1 MALTHPFPTE
11 SGDARRTSIA
21 EVRAALESVTVA
33 SVKKATMT
41 ALDPTDLEI
50 ARVAGAVSA
59 RIERYAPAAPAA
71 TKDESLIRGVAW
83 LLDTCGAQ
91 RVKLSAGPVASEPA
105 PVHSGPWF
113 RQAGCMSLLSPWR
126 ARNVGVAQEEV

>member
-1 MALTHPFPTE
+1 MAVTHPFPMA

-33 SVKKATMT
+33 SVKKATMD
-41 ALDPTDLEI
+41 ALDVTDLEI

-59 RIERYAPAAPAA
+59 RIERFAPAAPSAV
-71 TKDESLIRGVAW
+71 KDESLIRGVAW
-83 LLDTCGAQ
+83 LLDTIGAE
-91 RVKLSAGPVASEPA
+91 RVRLSAAVTSEPA

-113 RQAGCMSLLSPWR
+113 RQCGAMAMLSPWR
-126 ARNVGVAQEEV
+126 ARGVGVVQETT